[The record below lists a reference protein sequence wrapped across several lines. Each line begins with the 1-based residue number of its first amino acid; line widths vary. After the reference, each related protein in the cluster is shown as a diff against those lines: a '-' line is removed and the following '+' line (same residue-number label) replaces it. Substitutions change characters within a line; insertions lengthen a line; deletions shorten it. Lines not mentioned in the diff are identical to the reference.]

1 MHFSWMPKPTT
12 SSRESLFERISG
24 QFADGTPV
32 DAVPGEFRRAK
43 SIADHLWRLY
53 NTRRG
58 TLAHLPDYGLPDIN
72 DIYQRLPGSLKQLE
86 QTLLEITAK
95 YEPRLERAKIRA
107 VPVANHEFK
116 LSFELSA
123 VIRGG
128 ERVLFQTHF
137 DSAGLPKVEAVG
149 RRD

>member
-1 MHFSWMPKPTT
+1 LHFLWMPKSPVAPT
-12 SSRESLFERISG
+12 ESLFERISG
-24 QFADGTPV
+24 QYADGTLV
-32 DAVPGEFRRAK
+32 EAVPRDFRRAK

-58 TLAHLPDYGLPDIN
+58 TLPHLPDYGLPDIN
-72 DIYQRLPGSLKQLE
+72 EIYQRLPGSLKEFE

-95 YEPRLERAKIRA
+95 YEPRLERVKIRA
-107 VPVANHEFK
+107 VPVSNHEFK

-137 DSAGLPKVEAVG
+137 DSAGLPQVEAAG